1 MKKPC
6 AADAVVFG
14 VVQGVGFRPF
24 IYRLA
29 KRFGY
34 KGWVKN
40 IGFGVKIH
48 LESEESDDFNQ
59 FFRALNKEKPPLSHI
74 ENIDR
79 EPAEFSNCQQ
89 FEIKKSNRSRSFV
102 FISPDIS
109 ICDNCRKEMLDPK
122 DRRYRYPFINCTD
135 CGPRY
140 TIVKALPYD
149 RAQTTMAHFKMCS
162 QCQKEYTDPSDR
174 RYHAQPVACPE
185 CGPEIEL
192 KKSST
197 GEKISGGIHQASVFI
212 KQGSIL
218 AVKGLGGFHLVCD
231 PFNKKAVDRLRKI
244 KKRKTKPLALMA
256 SGVPVIEK
264 YGFMDSYEKEQL
276 CSPQR
281 PIVLLRKKKDIP
293 GIAPFLNE
301 TGFMLPYTP
310 LHYLLL
316 QKLDLI
322 VATSSNPKDSPIMK
336 DEREGIKALCDY
348 ILTHN
353 RPIHMRSDDSVM
365 KVADGKPLFLRR
377 ARGYVPYPQK
387 VPDFLVSQKQI
398 LALGGELKDTISIYK
413 KGYVITSQFLGD
425 LDEYQNYTYFKETIE
440 HLSGLFEFKPDVVV
454 SDLHPDFHTT
464 RYAERMGIPHLKV
477 QHHYAHTLAAMLE
490 HHLDENKKVL
500 GIILDGF
507 GYGGDRTAWGAEF
520 LLADYHTYTRAG
532 HFKYMPLP
540 GGDLAAKQPWRMAL
554 AYLMDAY
561 QSSFPQVRSIA
572 RIDRKNSGS
581 VQEMIS
587 KNICCPQA
595 SSCGR
600 LFDAVSYL
608 VSLAPEQVEFEA
620 EAPMRLESAADDK
633 TESFYDFKISGYS
646 MPYKVSFSSAIR
658 SIVSDLDKN
667 IPVPI
672 ISARFHNTLAEA
684 LLQMSGKI
692 RKKYGINTIVLAG
705 GVFLNKYLLSRTVQ
719 KLKAADFD
727 VLRPVHYS
735 PNDELISL
743 GQIAYALAKK
753 P

>member
-1 MKKPC
+1 
-6 AADAVVFG
+6 
-14 VVQGVGFRPF
+14 
-24 IYRLA
+24 
-29 KRFGY
+29 
-34 KGWVKN
+34 
-40 IGFGVKIH
+40 
-48 LESEESDDFNQ
+48 
-59 FFRALNKEKPPLSHI
+59 
-74 ENIDR
+74 
-79 EPAEFSNCQQ
+79 
-89 FEIKKSNRSRSFV
+89 
-102 FISPDIS
+102 
-109 ICDNCRKEMLDPK
+109 
-122 DRRYRYPFINCTD
+122 
-135 CGPRY
+135 
-140 TIVKALPYD
+140 
-149 RAQTTMAHFKMCS
+149 
-162 QCQKEYTDPSDR
+162 
-174 RYHAQPVACPE
+174 
-185 CGPEIEL
+185 
-192 KKSST
+192 
-197 GEKISGGIHQASVFI
+197 
-212 KQGSIL
+212 
-218 AVKGLGGFHLVCD
+218 
-231 PFNKKAVDRLRKI
+231 
-244 KKRKTKPLALMA
+244 
-256 SGVPVIEK
+256 
-264 YGFMDSYEKEQL
+264 
-276 CSPQR
+276 
-281 PIVLLRKKKDIP
+281 
-293 GIAPFLNE
+293 
-301 TGFMLPYTP
+301 
-310 LHYLLL
+310 
-316 QKLDLI
+316 
-322 VATSSNPKDSPIMK
+322 
-336 DEREGIKALCDY
+336 
-348 ILTHN
+348 
-353 RPIHMRSDDSVM
+353 
-365 KVADGKPLFLRR
+365 LFLRR

-440 HLSGLFEFKPDVVV
+440 HLSGLFEFKPDAVV

-633 TESFYDFKISGYS
+633 TESFYDFKISGDS

-719 KLKAADFD
+719 KLKDADFD